1 MINEKEYLQSIK
13 DNGLTT
19 TWQLILT
26 KYFPNDY
33 FTEDKL
39 GGLYELG
46 LATENK
52 IEKKSMG
59 KYYTPDDVAIVMAQ
73 YFLELPGTNIVDLCC
88 GTGNLIFAVLNEL
101 GEERAKQEIAAG
113 HIYLYDIDETAVSIC
128 LAILRNRYGDIVD
141 KINVIIQDCI
151 FSPVS
156 FPEDAKI
163 ISNPPYGKNTNLIKT
178 KLTAAARTKELYVA
192 FFETALNAKIPMV
205 IITPHSF
212 LGGSTFKDL
221 RKELYGGKIFAFDNV
236 PGNIFKGKKFGIFN
250 SNEANSTRAAISI
263 LDPQEKNLYLAPFIR
278 FKTEERSEVI
288 NKEFLDSLI
297 STYAQINDGEIL
309 YRIAPGTEEIVSKW
323 FASKKNFGSLLTT
336 QKTDYV
342 LDIPNTCRYYTS
354 GAKRTLKR
362 TGKMTVYCKDEDSFY
377 LAYAFANSSL
387 CYYYH
392 RICNGGVTYPV
403 TLLKA
408 MPVFGEATPELKAFC
423 NTLITNEETNLV
435 LKKNAGAFQENIK
448 IPMQDRIKLN
458 NLLLEQI
465 GLKTTAALIK
475 VHSNSCFSNNTEED
489 EE

>member
-1 MINEKEYLQSIK
+1 MTNEKEYLQSIK
-13 DNGLTT
+13 ENGLTA
-19 TWQLILT
+19 TWQSILNND
-26 KYFPNDY
+26 FPNDF

-59 KYYTPDDVAIVMAQ
+59 KYYTPDDVAKIMAQ
-73 YFLELPGTNIVDLCC
+73 YFLELPGTNIIDLCC

-101 GEERAKQEIAAG
+101 GSEKAKQEIEAG
-113 HIYLYDIDETAVSIC
+113 HIYLYDIDETAVNIC

-141 KINVIIQDCI
+141 NIHTVVQDCI
-151 FSPVS
+151 FSSVS

-163 ISNPPYGKNTNLIKT
+163 ISNPPYGKNTDLTKT
-178 KLTAAARTKELYVA
+178 KLVSAARTKELYVA
-192 FFETALNAKIPMV
+192 FFESVLYQKIPMV

-212 LGGSTFKDL
+212 LGGNTFKEL

-263 LDPQEKNLYLAPFIR
+263 LNPQEKQIFIAPFIR
-278 FKTEERSEVI
+278 FKTEERDKVL
-288 NKEFLDSLI
+288 NKNFLDSLLP
-297 STYAQINDGEIL
+297 TYTQNNNGNIL

-323 FASKKNFGSLLTT
+323 FDSKKTFNSLLSTS
-336 QKTDYV
+336 KTEYK

-354 GAKRTLKR
+354 GAKRTLNR
-362 TGKMTVYCKDEDSFY
+362 SGKITVYCKDEDSFY
-377 LAYAFANSSL
+377 LAYAFVNSSL

-392 RICNGGVTYPV
+392 RICNGGITYPV
-403 TLLKA
+403 TLLKE
-408 MPVFGEATPELKAFC
+408 MPIFGKATPELKEFC
-423 NTLITNEETNLV
+423 DNLISNEENNLV
-435 LKKNAGAFQENIK
+435 LKKNAGSFQENIK

-458 NLLLEQI
+458 NLLLQQTN
-465 GLKTTAALIK
+465 LTTSAALIK
-475 VHSNSCFSNNTEED
+475 VHSNSCFSEESSLD
-489 EE
+489 EK